1 MKQLKLSQ
9 MKTPA
14 ICLLAA
20 ALITLFTAC
29 ASRPSSQ
36 SQAATTPAII
46 GIQDAGK
53 IVHAHVGQPVVVQLE
68 GNATTGYNWEYI
80 PADTN
85 VVRLAHKDYAL
96 DVVEAGVAG
105 AGGRYIFRFVPQE
118 AGRAELRFEYLRSW
132 EKDVPASHFKVTL
145 EISD

>member
-20 ALITLFTAC
+20 GLITLFTAC
-29 ASRPSSQ
+29 ASRARSQ
-36 SQAATTPAII
+36 SHTAVTTTI

-80 PADTN
+80 PTDTN
-85 VVRLAHKDYAL
+85 VVRLAHKDYDL

-132 EKDVPASHFKVTL
+132 EKDVPASHFNVTL